1 MRTGSGT
8 LHDTTSG
15 NQNTKGTNQMN
26 YRSLFGFAATA
37 LLTAALFSNPPAAQ
51 AQEPGAE
58 PDQQGALW
66 SNSPT
71 LQGTW
76 RVHVR
81 IRDCNT
87 GVERPPFASFNIFA
101 RGGTATGVSSK
112 GAFEPGQR
120 SPDAGIWTRVG
131 RHHYKAIA
139 EALILFDSQPHGP
152 FPGFSAG
159 FQRITQEIELKN
171 ANEFTSDAT
180 TEFFD
185 LDRNLL
191 SSGCASA
198 IGTRFE

>member
-1 MRTGSGT
+1 
-8 LHDTTSG
+8 
-15 NQNTKGTNQMN
+15 MN
-26 YRSLFGFAATA
+26 YRSLFGFAASLVLA
-37 LLTAALFSNPPAAQ
+37 AALFVNPSAAK
-51 AQEPGAE
+51 AQEPE
-58 PDQQGALW
+58 PDTDQQGALW

-87 GVERPPFASFNIFA
+87 NVERPPFASFNVFA
-101 RGGTATGVSSK
+101 RGGTATGVSSN

-120 SPDAGIWTRVG
+120 SSDVGIWFRVG

-171 ANEFTSDAT
+171 ENEFTSDAA
-180 TEFFD
+180 TEFLD
-185 LDRNLL
+185 LDRNVL
-191 SSGCASA
+191 STGCASA
-198 IGTRFE
+198 TGTRFE